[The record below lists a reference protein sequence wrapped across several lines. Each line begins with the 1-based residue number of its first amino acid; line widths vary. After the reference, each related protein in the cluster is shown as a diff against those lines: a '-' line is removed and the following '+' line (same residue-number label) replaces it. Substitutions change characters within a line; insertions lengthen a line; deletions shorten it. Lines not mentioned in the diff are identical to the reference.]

1 MDSRG
6 ASLTPDDD
14 PDRTDRLP
22 ELDQEAIQR
31 AEQDELL
38 ETTGTWTRSEV
49 AAAELQQELE
59 QRDAAL
65 AELTTLLRQKGF
77 ALTRAEKELDQA
89 RGELMH
95 AGQAASRDRAGL
107 EERLRDL
114 ECKHVQVSA
123 LHDERRVAIAGLE
136 DELSESRE
144 REQHL
149 EARVAELVAQL
160 QARDAAHEEDQARLA
175 AAEERLL
182 QATRE
187 SLSLEGRR
195 EQQQL
200 KERIAE
206 LQNALHVARDELDAG
221 VAEGEVLKAGL
232 ARQVD
237 ESLELKVAL
246 DERDARIER
255 LLERLRSREAR
266 RRYAADLRKASA
278 PDSGLAF
285 LQQRGAELEAA
296 LAAVHERRQPAGEPA
311 AGPDEPTLAG
321 EDRQLL
327 LARLAELSSELARRD
342 DRIANLQ
349 SDLRAARSALK
360 PAAGRPATQPRGES
374 LRLRYLTRID
384 GRKKAVHRLARPRI
398 AIGRTPDN
406 DLQVQ
411 ESYISRTH
419 AYIRLGPESAVIED
433 ADSRNGVFV
442 NDRRVR
448 RELLQ
453 DGDIVT
459 LGKAR
464 FRFQLG
470 RAADQ

>member
-1 MDSRG
+1 MNLRG

-14 PDRTDRLP
+14 SDPTDRLP
-22 ELDQEAIQR
+22 ELDQEAMQR

-38 ETTGTWTRSEV
+38 ETTGTWTHSE
-49 AAAELQQELE
+49 AEAAELQKELE

-89 RGELMH
+89 RSELMR
-95 AGQAASRDRAGL
+95 AGQAASRERAGL

-123 LHDERRVAIAGLE
+123 LHDERRVAIARLE

-195 EQQQL
+195 EQQRL

-221 VAEGEVLKAGL
+221 VAEGEVLKAEL

-237 ESLELKVAL
+237 ESMELKLAL
-246 DERDARIER
+246 DERDARIED

-266 RRYAADLRKASA
+266 RRYAADLRKAPA
-278 PDSGLAF
+278 PDPGLAF
-285 LQQRGAELEAA
+285 LQQRVAGLEAA
-296 LAAVHERRQPAGEPA
+296 LAAEHERRQPVGEPA

-327 LARLAELSSELARRD
+327 LARLAELSGELARRD

-349 SDLRAARSALK
+349 SDLRTARSALE
-360 PAAGRPATQPRGES
+360 AAPGGPMAQPQEES
-374 LRLRYLTRID
+374 LKPRYLARID
-384 GRKKAVHRLARPRI
+384 NGPESVHSLARPRI
-398 AIGRTPDN
+398 AIGRTPEN
-406 DLQVQ
+406 DLQVR

-453 DGDIVT
+453 DGDIVM

-464 FRFQLG
+464 FRFQL
-470 RAADQ
+470 RPAVDQ

>member
-1 MDSRG
+1 MNLRG

-22 ELDQEAIQR
+22 ELDQEAMQR
-31 AEQDELL
+31 AEHDELL
-38 ETTGTWTRSEV
+38 ETTGSWTRSEV
-49 AAAELQQELE
+49 EAAELQQELE

-77 ALTRAEKELDQA
+77 ALTRAEKDLDQA
-89 RGELMH
+89 RSELVR
-95 AGQAASRDRAGL
+95 AGQAASRDRAEL
-107 EERLRDL
+107 ERRLRDL
-114 ECKHVQVSA
+114 EGEHVQVSA

-149 EARVAELVAQL
+149 EARVEELVAQL
-160 QARDAAHEEDQARLA
+160 QARDATHAEDQARLA

-187 SLSLEGRR
+187 SLSLEGRQ
-195 EQQQL
+195 EQQRL
-200 KERIAE
+200 KDRIAE
-206 LQNALHVARDELDAG
+206 LQNALHVARDELAAS
-221 VAEGEVLKAGL
+221 VAEGAGLKTGL

-237 ESLELKVAL
+237 ESMELKVAL
-246 DERDARIER
+246 AERDALNEN

-266 RRYAADLRKASA
+266 RRYAADLRKAPA
-278 PDSGLAF
+278 PAPGLAC
-285 LQQRGAELEAA
+285 LQRRVVELEASL
-296 LAAVHERRQPAGEPA
+296 LAERERRQLAEEPA
-311 AGPDEPTLAG
+311 AGPDEPTFAG

-327 LARLAELSSELARRD
+327 LARLAELSGELARRD

-349 SDLRAARSALK
+349 SDLKAATGQLEG
-360 PAAGRPATQPRGES
+360 AAGRPVARGES
-374 LRLRYLTRID
+374 LRVRYLTRID
-384 GRKKAVHRLARPRI
+384 DREKAVHSLSRPRI

-406 DLQVQ
+406 DLQVR
-411 ESYISRTH
+411 ESYISRIH

-433 ADSRNGVFV
+433 AASRNGVFV

-453 DGDIVT
+453 DGDIVM

-464 FRFQLG
+464 FRFQLRRG
-470 RAADQ
+470 GDQ

>member
-1 MDSRG
+1 MNLRG

-22 ELDQEAIQR
+22 ELDQEAMQR

-38 ETTGTWTRSEV
+38 ETTGTWSRSEV
-49 AAAELQQELE
+49 EAAELQQELE

-89 RGELMH
+89 RSELVR
-95 AGQAASRDRAGL
+95 ARQAASRERASL

-114 ECKHVQVSA
+114 EREHVQVSA
-123 LHDERRVAIAGLE
+123 LHDERRVAISRLE

-160 QARDAAHEEDQARLA
+160 QARDAAHEEIQARLA

-182 QATRE
+182 RATRE
-187 SLSLEGRR
+187 SLSAEGRQ
-195 EQQQL
+195 EQQRL

-206 LQNALHVARDELDAG
+206 LQNALHVARDELDSS
-221 VAEGEVLKAGL
+221 VAEGEDLKAGL
-232 ARQVD
+232 VRQVD
-237 ESLELKVAL
+237 ESIEIKIAL
-246 DERDARIER
+246 AERDARIES

-266 RRYAADLRKASA
+266 RRYAADLRKAPA
-278 PDSGLAF
+278 PDPEKAF
-285 LQQRGAELEAA
+285 LRQRVVELETAPSA
-296 LAAVHERRQPAGEPA
+296 EREPHQPAGEPA

-321 EDRQLL
+321 EDRKLL
-327 LARLAELSSELARRD
+327 LGRLAELSGELARRD
-342 DRIANLQ
+342 DRIATLQ
-349 SDLRAARSALK
+349 SDLKAAIGQLEGAADRSAAEL
-360 PAAGRPATQPRGES
+360 RGES
-374 LRLRYLTRID
+374 LKPRYLTRID
-384 GRKKAVHRLARPRI
+384 NGPETVYSLSRPRI
-398 AIGRTPDN
+398 AIGRTPEN
-406 DLQVQ
+406 DLQVR
-411 ESYISRTH
+411 ESYISRIH

-433 ADSRNGVFV
+433 AASRNGVFV

-453 DGDIVT
+453 DGDIVM

-464 FRFQLG
+464 FRFQLR
-470 RAADQ
+470 RAGDQ